1 MENKKIK
8 VALLGLGTVGG
19 GVYKLIQRRSESMI
33 HTVGAELEVEKILVH
48 SLHKKRE
55 GVDTELLT
63 TDWKSIVN
71 DSEIQIVIEVMGG
84 IEPAKSMIEEA
95 LGAGKHV
102 VTANKDLMAEH
113 GGELLDLAAAHGCD
127 LLFEASVAGAIPIIR
142 PLKQCLAGNE
152 ISEVMGIV
160 NGTTNYILTK
170 MFEENMSFEAALAK
184 ATELGYAEADPTA
197 DVEGL
202 DAGRKVAI
210 LSSIA
215 FHSRVQFKDVYTEG
229 ITKITA
235 EDIAY
240 AKEFDC
246 VIKLLAVAHNTDKGI
261 EVGVYPVLL
270 GKEHPLS
277 SVRDSFNAVFVH
289 GDAVDDAMFYG
300 RGAGEMPTASA
311 VVGDVIDVAR
321 NLQFGCNG
329 RISCTCYQDLPVKPF
344 DEVKNKFFLR
354 MQVKNEPGVLA
365 KVASVFGGHKVS
377 IRRVVQKHV
386 QEEAAELVISTEKV
400 KEYHIKDALRELQKM
415 DSISE
420 ISSMIREY

>member
-1 MENKKIK
+1 MEQRKTVDSKTEVKSMENKKIK

-71 DSEIQIVIEVMGG
+71 DPEIQIVIEVMGG
-84 IEPAKSMIEEA
+84 IEPAKSMIKEA

-202 DAGRKVAI
+202 DAGRKAAI

-246 VIKLLAVAHNTDKGI
+246 VIKLLAVAHNTDTGI
-261 EVGVYPVLL
+261 
-270 GKEHPLS
+270 S
-277 SVRDSFNAVFVH
+277 
-289 GDAVDDAMFYG
+289 
-300 RGAGEMPTASA
+300 
-311 VVGDVIDVAR
+311 
-321 NLQFGCNG
+321 
-329 RISCTCYQDLPVKPF
+329 
-344 DEVKNKFFLR
+344 
-354 MQVKNEPGVLA
+354 
-365 KVASVFGGHKVS
+365 
-377 IRRVVQKHV
+377 
-386 QEEAAELVISTEKV
+386 
-400 KEYHIKDALRELQKM
+400 
-415 DSISE
+415 
-420 ISSMIREY
+420 

>member
-1 MENKKIK
+1 MENKKISA
-8 VALLGLGTVGG
+8 ALLGFGTVGR
-19 GVYKLIQRRSESMI
+19 GVYKLLQRRAETMI
-33 HTVGAELEVEKILVH
+33 HTAGAELRIEKILVH
-48 SLHKKRE
+48 NLNKKRE
-55 GVDTELLT
+55 GVEEALLT
-63 TDWKSIVN
+63 TDWNSIIT
-71 DSEIQIVIEVMGG
+71 DQKIQIVIEVMGG
-84 IEPAKSMIEEA
+84 IEPAKTIIEEA
-95 LGAGKHV
+95 LKAGKHV

-170 MFEENMSFEAALAK
+170 MFEENMSFQEALAK

-202 DAGRKVAI
+202 DAGRKAAI

-215 FHSRVQFKDVYTEG
+215 FHSRVQLKDVYTEG
-229 ITKITA
+229 ITRITA

-246 VIKLLAVAHNTDKGI
+246 VIKLLSVAHHTDRGI
-261 EVGVYPVLL
+261 EVGVYPMLL
-270 GKEHPLS
+270 DREHPLA

-300 RGAGEMPTASA
+300 RGAG
-311 VVGDVIDVAR
+311 R
-321 NLQFGCNG
+321 C
-329 RISCTCYQDLPVKPF
+329 R
-344 DEVKNKFFLR
+344 R
-354 MQVKNEPGVLA
+354 QV
-365 KVASVFGGHKVS
+365 
-377 IRRVVQKHV
+377 R
-386 QEEAAELVISTEKV
+386 
-400 KEYHIKDALRELQKM
+400 
-415 DSISE
+415 
-420 ISSMIREY
+420 

>member
-71 DSEIQIVIEVMGG
+71 DPEIQIVIEVMGG

-170 MFEENMSFEAALAK
+170 MFEENMDFE
-184 ATELGYAEADPTA
+184 D
-197 DVEGL
+197 
-202 DAGRKVAI
+202 
-210 LSSIA
+210 
-215 FHSRVQFKDVYTEG
+215 
-229 ITKITA
+229 
-235 EDIAY
+235 
-240 AKEFDC
+240 
-246 VIKLLAVAHNTDKGI
+246 
-261 EVGVYPVLL
+261 
-270 GKEHPLS
+270 
-277 SVRDSFNAVFVH
+277 
-289 GDAVDDAMFYG
+289 
-300 RGAGEMPTASA
+300 
-311 VVGDVIDVAR
+311 
-321 NLQFGCNG
+321 
-329 RISCTCYQDLPVKPF
+329 CTCKSNRAGICRGRSDSGCRRAGCRKKGRDPF
-344 DEVKNKFFLR
+344 LHCLSF
-354 MQVKNEPGVLA
+354 Q
-365 KVASVFGGHKVS
+365 
-377 IRRVVQKHV
+377 
-386 QEEAAELVISTEKV
+386 STV
-400 KEYHIKDALRELQKM
+400 
-415 DSISE
+415 
-420 ISSMIREY
+420 

>member
-71 DSEIQIVIEVMGG
+71 DPEIQIVIEVMGG

-152 ISEVMGIV
+152 ISEVSWDMQRQIRQRMWKDWMPEERPRSFPPLPFIPE
-160 NGTTNYILTK
+160 YSLK
-170 MFEENMSFEAALAK
+170 MFIQKESQRSQQK
-184 ATELGYAEADPTA
+184 
-197 DVEGL
+197 
-202 DAGRKVAI
+202 I
-210 LSSIA
+210 L
-215 FHSRVQFKDVYTEG
+215 
-229 ITKITA
+229 
-235 EDIAY
+235 
-240 AKEFDC
+240 
-246 VIKLLAVAHNTDKGI
+246 
-261 EVGVYPVLL
+261 P
-270 GKEHPLS
+270 
-277 SVRDSFNAVFVH
+277 
-289 GDAVDDAMFYG
+289 
-300 RGAGEMPTASA
+300 
-311 VVGDVIDVAR
+311 
-321 NLQFGCNG
+321 
-329 RISCTCYQDLPVKPF
+329 
-344 DEVKNKFFLR
+344 
-354 MQVKNEPGVLA
+354 MQKSLTV
-365 KVASVFGGHKVS
+365 
-377 IRRVVQKHV
+377 
-386 QEEAAELVISTEKV
+386 
-400 KEYHIKDALRELQKM
+400 
-415 DSISE
+415 
-420 ISSMIREY
+420 

>member
-71 DSEIQIVIEVMGG
+71 DPEIQIVIEVMGG

-170 MFEENMSFEAALAK
+170 MFEENLI
-184 ATELGYAEADPTA
+184 
-197 DVEGL
+197 VEGYDFRNL
-202 DAGRKVAI
+202 P
-210 LSSIA
+210 
-215 FHSRVQFKDVYTEG
+215 
-229 ITKITA
+229 
-235 EDIAY
+235 
-240 AKEFDC
+240 
-246 VIKLLAVAHNTDKGI
+246 
-261 EVGVYPVLL
+261 VGT
-270 GKEHPLS
+270 
-277 SVRDSFNAVFVH
+277 RFQC
-289 GDAVDDAMFYG
+289 
-300 RGAGEMPTASA
+300 
-311 VVGDVIDVAR
+311 GDVILEMTQIGKECHSHCEIYKR
-321 NLQFGCNG
+321 MGEW
-329 RISCTCYQDLPVKPF
+329 RSCHL
-344 DEVKNKFFLR
+344 
-354 MQVKNEPGVLA
+354 
-365 KVASVFGGHKVS
+365 
-377 IRRVVQKHV
+377 
-386 QEEAAELVISTEKV
+386 
-400 KEYHIKDALRELQKM
+400 
-415 DSISE
+415 
-420 ISSMIREY
+420 

>member
-1 MENKKIK
+1 MENKKISA
-8 VALLGLGTVGG
+8 ALLGFGTVGS
-19 GVYKLIQRRSESMI
+19 GVYKLLQKRAETMV
-33 HTVGAELEVEKILVH
+33 HTAGAELRIEKILVH
-48 SLHKKRE
+48 NLNKKRE
-55 GVDTELLT
+55 GVEEALLT
-63 TDWKSIVN
+63 TDWNSIIT
-71 DSEIQIVIEVMGG
+71 DPKIQIVIEVMGG
-84 IEPAKSMIEEA
+84 IEPAKTMIEEA
-95 LGAGKHV
+95 LKVGKHV
-102 VTANKDLMAEH
+102 VTANKDLMAEY

-170 MFEENMSFEAALAK
+170 MFEENMSFQEALAK

-202 DAGRKVAI
+202 DAGRKAAI

-246 VIKLLAVAHNTDKGI
+246 VIKLLSVAHHTDSGI
-261 EVGVYPVLL
+261 EVGVYPMLL
-270 GKEHPLS
+270 RQEHPLA

-311 VVGDVIDVAR
+311 VVGDVIDVIR
-321 NLQFGCNG
+321 NLQFGCSG
-329 RISCTCYQDLPVKPF
+329 RISCTCYRNLPVKSF
-344 DEVKNKFFLR
+344 DEVKHKFFLR

-365 KVASVFGGHKVS
+365 KVASVFGDHKVS
-377 IRRVVQKHV
+377 IRRVVQKYV
-386 QEEAAELVISTEKV
+386 QETTAELVISTEKV
-400 KEYHIKDALRELQKM
+400 KEYHIQDALKELKNM
-415 DSISE
+415 DSIFE